1 MQPDKEIHEIT
12 LTGMSYGGDA
22 IGNLPDGRVVFV
34 PFALPGERVRLQI
47 TEEKRSFA
55 RGRLLEVLTAS
66 PDRIEPR
73 CRHFIECGGCHYQHL
88 PYEKQLEVKQTI
100 LREQFQRIA
109 GIADPSIEKMVPSP
123 AAWNYRNT
131 VQFHLSPNG
140 KLGYQAAGS
149 HRIVEISECHLPEER
164 LNQLWPQLELE
175 PLSGLERVELRQGA
189 GDDAMLVLESRQI
202 ETPDMDIELPISVVH
217 LSPAGSLVLAG
228 DDHVVMQVKDRA
240 FQVSAGS
247 FFQVNT
253 AQAAAM
259 VDELLVNLP
268 LSDSDTF
275 LDVYCGVGLFSA
287 FLAPKVKQ
295 CVGIEL
301 SESACDDYAAN
312 LDEFDNVAL
321 YVGAA
326 ETILPAL
333 QLTARVAIV
342 DPPRAGLARP
352 ALDALVQIGPEV
364 IAYVSCDPSTLSRDA
379 RLLLEAGYRLT
390 RCVPFDLFPQTYH
403 IESVSFFSK

>member
-1 MQPDKEIHEIT
+1 MQPDKEIYEIT

-22 IGNLPDGRVVFV
+22 LGNLPDGRVVFV
-34 PFALPGERVRLQI
+34 PFALPGERVRVQL

-55 RGRLLEVLTAS
+55 RAHLLEILTSS
-66 PDRIEPR
+66 PERITPR
-73 CRHFIECGGCHYQHL
+73 CRHFSDCGGCHYQHL
-88 PYEKQLEVKQTI
+88 PYEKQLEIKQAI

-109 GIADPSIEKMVPSP
+109 GIDNPPVEKIVPSP
-123 AAWNYRNT
+123 AQWNYRNT

-140 KLGYQAAGS
+140 KLGYQASGS
-149 HRIVEISECHLPEER
+149 HRIVEISECHLPEEN

-175 PLSGLERVELRQGA
+175 PIAGLERVELRQDA
-189 GDDAMLVLESRQI
+189 GDDAMLVLESHMIDTPELQI
-202 ETPDMDIELPISVVH
+202 GLPISVVH
-217 LSPAGSLVLAG
+217 LSPAGALVLAG
-228 DDHVVMQVKDRA
+228 SDHVVMQVKDRA

-259 VDELLVNLP
+259 VDELLANLP
-268 LSDSDTF
+268 LSATDTL

-287 FLAPKVKQ
+287 FLAPKVKR
-295 CVGIEL
+295 CVAIEF
-301 SESACDDYAAN
+301 SETACDDYAVN
-312 LDEFDNVAL
+312 LDEFDNIEL

-333 QLTARVAIV
+333 QLTARGTVV

-352 ALDALVQIGPEV
+352 ALDALVHLAPEM

-403 IESVSFFSK
+403 IESISFFSK